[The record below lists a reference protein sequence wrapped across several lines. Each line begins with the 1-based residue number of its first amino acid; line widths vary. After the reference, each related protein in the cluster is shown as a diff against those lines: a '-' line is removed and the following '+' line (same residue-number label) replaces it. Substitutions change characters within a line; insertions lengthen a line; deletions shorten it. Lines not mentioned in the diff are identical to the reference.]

1 MLNVKIIAVGNIKEK
16 YYRDACDEYIKR
28 LGAFCRTEI
37 CELREAR
44 LPENPSPGEIDAALA
59 DEGSRICAAVPP
71 RYYTV
76 ALAVEGKRFDSEAL
90 AALLEAEQ
98 NRAPGVCFII
108 GSSHGLSPAVKQAA
122 DLRLSL
128 SELTFPHRLFRV
140 MLLET
145 IYRSFSIIKGT
156 KYHK

>member
-1 MLNVKIIAVGNIKEK
+1 MLNVKIIAMGSIREK

-28 LGAFCRTEI
+28 LGAFCRPEI
-37 CELREAR
+37 CELREAY
-44 LPENPSPGEIDAALA
+44 LPENPSEGEINAALS
-59 DEGSRICAAVPP
+59 DEAARILAAVPP
-71 RYYTV
+71 RFYTV
-76 ALAVEGKRFDSEAL
+76 ALAVEGKQFTSETL
-90 AALLEAEQ
+90 AAALEAEQ

-128 SELTFPHRLFRV
+128 SGLTFPHRLFRV

-145 IYRSFSIIKGT
+145 VYRSFSIIRGT